1 MSANACSDRGSSA
14 RSPGAIGPGLVVLVV
29 GPSGAGKDAILRATR
44 ERLAADQRF
53 VFPRRIVTREANAA
67 EDHVAVTP
75 QQFDA
80 LVRCGGLAVHW
91 QAHGL
96 QYGISAEIDRS
107 LREGSSVI
115 FNASRGVV
123 SVVRARFA
131 STATVLIDA
140 PPSLRADR
148 LAARDREGAHEIA
161 ARLARVVCG
170 ADALEPDLL
179 ISNDGALEHAA
190 ERLTRWLQA
199 RAGAL
204 AKTPTK

>member
-1 MSANACSDRGSSA
+1 MAADASSEAVVRPKPWRG
-14 RSPGAIGPGLVVLVV
+14 RPGLVVLVV
-29 GPSGAGKDAILRATR
+29 GPSGAGKDAIIRETR
-44 ERLAADQRF
+44 ERLAADRRF

-75 QQFDA
+75 QHFDA
-80 LVRCGGLAVHW
+80 LVRRGGLAVHW

-96 QYGISAEIDRS
+96 QYGISADIDRAV
-107 LREGSSVI
+107 RAGSSVV

>member
-1 MSANACSDRGSSA
+1 
-14 RSPGAIGPGLVVLVV
+14 
-29 GPSGAGKDAILRATR
+29 
-44 ERLAADQRF
+44 
-53 VFPRRIVTREANAA
+53 
-67 EDHVAVTP
+67 
-75 QQFDA
+75 
-80 LVRCGGLAVHW
+80 VHW

-131 STATVLIDA
+131 ATATVLIDA

>member
-1 MSANACSDRGSSA
+1 
-14 RSPGAIGPGLVVLVV
+14 V

-80 LVRCGGLAVHW
+80 LVRRGGLAVHW

-131 STATVLIDA
+131 ATATVLIDA